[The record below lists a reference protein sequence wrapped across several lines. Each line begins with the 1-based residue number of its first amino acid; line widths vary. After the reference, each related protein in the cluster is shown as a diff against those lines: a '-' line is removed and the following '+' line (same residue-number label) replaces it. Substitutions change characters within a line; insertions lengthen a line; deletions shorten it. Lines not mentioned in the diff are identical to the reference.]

1 MVFDMRVDAKRCL
14 CLWLPGALQPNQ
26 GCAGSSAAQVCWFW
40 CSLEVLFSGAR
51 TEVPVYP
58 PQPQICGQIGF

>member
-1 MVFDMRVDAKRCL
+1 MVFDRRVDAKCCL

-26 GCAGSSAAQVCWFW
+26 GCAGSSAAQPCCFQ

-51 TEVPVYP
+51 TEVPVDP

>member
-1 MVFDMRVDAKRCL
+1 MVFDRRVDAKCCL

-26 GCAGSSAAQVCWFW
+26 GCAGRSAAQLCWFQ

-51 TEVPVYP
+51 IEVPVYP
-58 PQPQICGQIGF
+58 QQPQTRGQIGF